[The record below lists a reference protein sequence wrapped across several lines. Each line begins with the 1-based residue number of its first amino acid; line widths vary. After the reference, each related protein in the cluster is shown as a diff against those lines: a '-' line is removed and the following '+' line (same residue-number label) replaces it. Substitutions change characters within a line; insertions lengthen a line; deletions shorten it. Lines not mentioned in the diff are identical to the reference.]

1 MFVFVVRRAGVTSI
15 FSDDDEALDD
25 DDMMESI
32 GCFGGMLA
40 PAARLGPASRLCDTD
55 RSASLIDVS
64 KASPGAYAATP
75 HQLTPA
81 SAHAERMSMDLASL
95 KKQYSKVRQRQKQAH
110 IILTGKQAHIILTGK
125 LVCLV
130 STSWR
135 LYSTQGYGIVFNSL
149 CSLIFCYSYA

>member
-1 MFVFVVRRAGVTSI
+1 MTSI

-125 LVCLV
+125 QAHIILTGKLVCLV

>member
-40 PAARLGPASRLCDTD
+40 PASRLGPASRLCDTD

-110 IILTGKQAHIILTGK
+110 IILTGKP
-125 LVCLV
+125 VCLV
-130 STSWR
+130 STFWCLCVQHKAMG
-135 LYSTQGYGIVFNSL
+135 LYSAIFVRGHFATVML
-149 CSLIFCYSYA
+149 CDSVS